1 MSGLPERC
9 LLDTNAVVSLLR
21 GHGELLAVTKQ
32 ARWVGISIIT
42 EIEFLAFPGL
52 GQDDAQLFAEFL
64 RRVTVIDLTQDDP
77 LLLERVIALRRNHRL
92 RLPDAV
98 VAASAL
104 IHDACLVTADRQ
116 LLSLQTQVKALHTL
130 AFNA

>member
-1 MSGLPERC
+1 MSGPSERC

-21 GHGELLAVTKQ
+21 GHGDLLAVTKQ

-42 EIEFLAFPGL
+42 EIEFRAFADLAPE
-52 GQDDAQLFAEFL
+52 DTQLFADFL
-64 RRVTVIDLTQDDP
+64 ERVTVIDLAHQDTR
-77 LLLERVIALRRNHRL
+77 LLDRVITLRRDHRL

-98 VAASAL
+98 VVASAL
-104 IHDACLVTADRQ
+104 VHEARLVTADRH
-116 LLSLQTQVKALHTL
+116 LLGLQNRVEALHTL

>member
-1 MSGLPERC
+1 MSGLSERC

-21 GHGELLAVTKQ
+21 GHGELLAVTRQ

-42 EIEFLAFPGL
+42 EIEFRAFADLAPE
-52 GQDDAQLFAEFL
+52 DTQLFADFL
-64 RRVTVIDLTQDDP
+64 KRVTVIDLAHQDTR
-77 LLLERVIALRRNHRL
+77 LLDRVIALRQDHHL

-98 VAASAL
+98 VVASSLVHEAR
-104 IHDACLVTADRQ
+104 LVTADRQ
-116 LLSLQTQVKALHTL
+116 LLSLQNRVEALHTL